1 MVPGLYT
8 GGGTGRCVRGHGCIQ
23 LYGLYLHTY
32 IHVCSQGSAVL
43 GIQHSCTLASVQ
55 LVLCWCIC
63 CYSVGPYNQLI
74 VLTRLYSFIQTDRQ
88 RERCP
93 SLSVTNAHPS
103 LSQIPLPLCHKCPSL
118 SVTSAPPSLSKLPL
132 SLCHKCPSLSV
143 TSAPPSLSQLPLPL
157 CHNCPSLSV
166 TTAPPPSSQLPLPR
180 MPLPSGRAL
189 FAGSSTLN
197 QIERIIHFLP
207 PPTRGDMDSLKSP
220 YAQSLLRQV
229 PRR

>member
-1 MVPGLYT
+1 MVPGLYI

-23 LYGLYLHTY
+23 LYGLYLRTY

-55 LVLCWCIC
+55 LVLCWRIC

-74 VLTRLYSFIQTDRQ
+74 VLTLIFIHTDRQ
-88 RERCP
+88 TERE
-93 SLSVTNAHPS
+93 V
-103 LSQIPLPLCHKCPSL
+103 PLLLCY
-118 SVTSAPPSLSKLPL
+118 
-132 SLCHKCPSLSV
+132 KCPSLSV
-143 TSAPPSLSQLPLPL
+143 TSAPPSLSQVPLPL

-180 MPLPSGRAL
+180 MPLPSGQAL